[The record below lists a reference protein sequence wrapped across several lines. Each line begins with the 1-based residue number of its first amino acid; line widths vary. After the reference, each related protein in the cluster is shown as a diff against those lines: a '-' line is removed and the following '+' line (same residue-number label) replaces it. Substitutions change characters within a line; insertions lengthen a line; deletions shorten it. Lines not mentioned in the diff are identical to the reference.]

1 SSGTTRGT
9 RLVADPFADNQPFPD
24 VPINLTAVGRL
35 VYFTPNNS
43 PQLWVT
49 DGTAPGTRLLK
60 DFTIPGTVVDIPA
73 NLTAVGHELFFTEFT
88 PDGVEQLWASDGTPA
103 GARLVADDV
112 TYVYG
117 SGVAL
122 GRELYFIS
130 VDPTTFAAQLWQ
142 SDGTAAGTRVAD
154 PAHPGTQ

>member
-1 SSGTTRGT
+1 
-9 RLVADPFADNQPFPD
+9 
-24 VPINLTAVGRL
+24 
-35 VYFTPNNS
+35 
-43 PQLWVT
+43 
-49 DGTAPGTRLLK
+49 PGT
-60 DFTIPGTVVDIPA
+60 FVDIPA

-130 VDPTTFAAQLWQ
+130 VDPTMFAAQLWQ
-142 SDGTAAGTRVAD
+142 SDGTAAGTRVTD
-154 PAHPGTQ
+154 PAHPGTQVRDLTPVGNDLYYFDADDGSGVAVWKTNGHRDMQVADIQSGVDPLFEYDPVAAGGD